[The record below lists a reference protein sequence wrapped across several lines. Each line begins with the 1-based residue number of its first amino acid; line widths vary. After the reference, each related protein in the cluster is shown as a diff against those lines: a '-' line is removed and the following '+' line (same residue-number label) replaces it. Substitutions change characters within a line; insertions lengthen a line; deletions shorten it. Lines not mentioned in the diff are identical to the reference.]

1 MEINGKGL
9 DGWIGGWD
17 ILGDRGQSGG
27 VFFFFPF
34 FCVCCSY
41 LSCFAFLMLYHFKF

>member
-9 DGWIGGWD
+9 DGRIGGWD

-27 VFFFFPF
+27 VIFSFLFFACVVLTCLVLPF
-34 FCVCCSY
+34 
-41 LSCFAFLMLYHFKF
+41 